1 MCRHLNLTNDLDS
14 VDLYK
19 CSLAKYNKKGT
30 TILEFYSTIK
40 WVALRKQTGNILAPN
55 TLSDRLTGLFAISNF
70 LGIDEIPPV
79 F

>member
-1 MCRHLNLTNDLDS
+1 MCRHLNVTNDLDS

-30 TILEFYSTIK
+30 TILEFYSAIK
-40 WVALRKQTGNILAPN
+40 WVALRKQTDTFLAPN
-55 TLSDRLTGLFAISNF
+55 TLSDRFTGLFAIWNF